1 MRSLVFFTLH
11 HVHDIPA
18 CYRAMA
24 QMVKPGGRI
33 VFLEPNPF
41 NLLYYLQIL
50 FTPRMTWSGER
61 GIPNMRKSLV
71 FEAMHTAGGFYP
83 GARRVQTGVETEWP
97 PRPGQYDKGRAVLPT
112 VLGVGLSRQSQI
124 AGRMPG
130 RVVGSDGASSGLCR
144 RLPRNDQPVWV
155 PIRGHHGNG
164 WLTGK
169 SVIFAKPPGVQNPC
183 RPSRRTN

>member
-1 MRSLVFFTLH
+1 
-11 HVHDIPA
+11 
-18 CYRAMA
+18 
-24 QMVKPGGRI
+24 MVKPGGRI

-83 GARRVQTGVETEWP
+83 GARRVQTGVETKWP
-97 PRPGQYDKGRAVLPT
+97 PRAGQYDKGRAVLPT

-169 SVIFAKPPGVQNPC
+169 SDFHQASRDSKPLEAKSENQLVQEKDRDEQSGTFQKSDPLG
-183 RPSRRTN
+183 TN